1 MKGGQLLNIR
11 PVRSMYQ
18 HFLGIYIQGSRTS
31 HPFKVIEPETIS
43 SSQVY
48 STEGANFQA
57 RGVLNFATGDR
68 HSISES
74 IGSERTA
81 SSCDM
86 TTRGPTSG
94 GVLGLV
100 TGGSV
105 SSVGGN
111 SEINPSPQMNLRIEN
126 LVIEQQV
133 NNGNR

>member
-1 MKGGQLLNIR
+1 
-11 PVRSMYQ
+11 
-18 HFLGIYIQGSRTS
+18 
-31 HPFKVIEPETIS
+31 
-43 SSQVY
+43 
-48 STEGANFQA
+48 
-57 RGVLNFATGDR
+57 
-68 HSISES
+68 
-74 IGSERTA
+74 
-81 SSCDM
+81 M

-105 SSVGGN
+105 SSAGGN